1 MIKEYLE
8 EAIQLELNVS
18 RLYIKYSSLNDID
31 YTFWYALALEEGNHA
46 SILKN
51 ILQSIGMIKYEFS
64 IGETEL
70 NELKET
76 NAFIRQYIAM
86 ENVTREEALSVALSL
101 EESAGEIHYQQL
113 IDEDI
118 DDRIMEIFIK
128 LNKEDG
134 HHVERIREYA
144 LINDI
149 KI

>member
-18 RLYIKYSSLNDID
+18 KLYIKYSSLNDID

-51 ILQSIGMIKYEFS
+51 ILQSIDMIKYKFS

-76 NAFIRQYIAM
+76 NVFIRQYIVM
-86 ENVTREEALSVALSL
+86 ENITREEALSIALSL
-101 EESAGEIHYQQL
+101 EETAGEIHYQQL

-118 DDRIMEIFIK
+118 GDRIMEIFIK
-128 LNKEDG
+128 LNKEDE
-134 HHVERIREYA
+134 HHADRIREYA
-144 LINDI
+144 SINGI
-149 KI
+149 II